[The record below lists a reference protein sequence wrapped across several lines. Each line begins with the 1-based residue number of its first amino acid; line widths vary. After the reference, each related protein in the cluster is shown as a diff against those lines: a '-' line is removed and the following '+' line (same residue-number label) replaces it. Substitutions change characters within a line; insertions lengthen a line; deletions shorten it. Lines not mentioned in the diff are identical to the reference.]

1 MAKWAAA
8 EYPGSLFFTS
18 LTADMEAVFRRDV
31 ATARAMQERE
41 ATEMSRLPALLY
53 VLNYKR
59 GLYALTDRDWL
70 RAGRYF
76 KVSTDVFV
84 AAKRRSMVPFMCAY
98 SFLCCAQA
106 EIEAGARQDAAGLA
120 VARAESVAA
129 LTMLAQYRAM
139 GKKNWGRQDEWA
151 FQMLKH
157 FRELPQYKDALPA
170 AATPGG
176 LLGGLLNL
184 RVLKK
189 DEPPATDRWILLELV
204 EIMIMQVRVVFWMTP
219 DALAALQQQLAKELG
234 LRRSASADERA
245 RVAVCDI
252 ELFRQMGDAKAASA
266 AYHKAMALQPKLS
279 AAGVQGGT
287 LALAEY
293 YAAVAAFEQGDVG
306 ATKLHLQ
313 GVKRRG
319 TKHDLY
325 AVLLLKTSVLM
336 RSVGEGL
343 EQDFEQ
349 VDLAAGQ
356 SVTLV
361 VTVPAKKD
369 VEEMLLASGGS
380 PAAIGDAKP
389 ATLRWFW
396 LVDSHSVDFRAEFR
410 AAGAAT
416 SKLLQVADRKEAT
429 DDAMSGELIVGG
441 DLQGGELRLMW
452 DNSFS
457 VLRSKTVRYR
467 VAGWAGLETYWDSD
481 KTARAD
487 SKGGQ
492 LE

>member
-18 LTADMEAVFRRDV
+18 LTADIEAVFRRDV
-31 ATARAMQERE
+31 AAARAMQERE
-41 ATEMSRLPALLY
+41 AAEMSRLPALMW

-59 GLYALTDRDWL
+59 GLYALTEREWL
-70 RAGRYF
+70 RAGRCF
-76 KVSTDVFV
+76 KVSTDVYV

-106 EIEAGARQDAAGLA
+106 ELEAGAAQDAAGLA
-120 VARAESVAA
+120 AARAEAVAA
-129 LTMLAQYRAM
+129 LTMLAQYRAN

-151 FQMLKH
+151 FQVLKH
-157 FRELPQYKDALPA
+157 FRELPQYKVALPA
-170 AATPGG
+170 AAAAPGG
-176 LLGGLLNL
+176 LLGGLLSL
-184 RVLKK
+184 RALKK
-189 DEPPATDRWILLELV
+189 EEPPAADRWILLELV
-204 EIMIMQVRVVFWMTP
+204 EIMILQARVVFWMTP
-219 DALAALQQQLAKELG
+219 AALAALQQQLAKDLG
-234 LRRSASADERA
+234 VRRSASADDRA

-279 AAGVQGGT
+279 AAGVQLGT

-293 YAAVAAFEQGDVG
+293 YAAVTAFEQGDVG

-313 GVKRRG
+313 GVQRRG

-356 SVTLV
+356 TVTLV
-361 VTVPAKKD
+361 VTVPTKKD
-369 VEEMLLASGGS
+369 IDEMLSLAGADAA
-380 PAAIGDAKP
+380 PAPAGADAKP

-410 AAGAAT
+410 AAGATAA
-416 SKLLQVADRKEAT
+416 KLLQVADRKEASE
-429 DDAMSGELIVGG
+429 DAMSGELIVGG
-441 DLQGGELRLMW
+441 ELQGGELRLTW
-452 DNSFS
+452 DNAFS
-457 VLRSKTVRYR
+457 MLRGKTVRYR
-467 VAGWAGLETYWDSD
+467 VAGWAGLETHWDAD
-481 KTARAD
+481 KDKA
-487 SKGGQ
+487 
-492 LE
+492 